1 MGLAE
6 REAKRAG
13 RGVVASIIHAE
24 PTPAA
29 AGKGRPKSDQETKQR
44 ISLAML
50 PSLYEGVKKMAFV
63 ERRSVSELVAQL
75 LEQYIRENQKKL
87 EDYEKMKR
95 DP

>member
-24 PTPAA
+24 PTPTA

-44 ISLAML
+44 ISLAIL
-50 PSLYEGVKKMAFV
+50 PSLYEDVKKLAYV

-75 LEQYIRENQKKL
+75 LERYIRENQKKL
-87 EDYEKMKR
+87 EDYGTMNR

>member
-13 RGVVASIIHAE
+13 RGVVASIIHTE

-29 AGKGRPKSDQETKQR
+29 AGKGRPKSTQETKQR
-44 ISLAML
+44 ISLAIL
-50 PSLYEGVKKMAFV
+50 PSLYEDVKKLAYV
-63 ERRSVSELVAQL
+63 ERRSISELIAQL
-75 LEQYIRENQKKL
+75 LDQYVRENKKKL
-87 EDYEKMKR
+87 EGYDKMNR

>member
-29 AGKGRPKSDQETKQR
+29 AGKGRPKFDQETKQR
-44 ISLAML
+44 ISLAIL
-50 PSLYEGVKKMAFV
+50 PSLYEDVKKLAYV

-75 LEQYIRENQKKL
+75 LERYIRENQKKL
-87 EDYEKMKR
+87 EDYGTMNR

>member
-1 MGLAE
+1 
-6 REAKRAG
+6 
-13 RGVVASIIHAE
+13 
-24 PTPAA
+24 
-29 AGKGRPKSDQETKQR
+29 
-44 ISLAML
+44 
-50 PSLYEGVKKMAFV
+50 MAFV

>member
-6 REAKRAG
+6 REAKRVG

-24 PTPAA
+24 PAPTA

-44 ISLAML
+44 ISLAIL

>member
-1 MGLAE
+1 
-6 REAKRAG
+6 
-13 RGVVASIIHAE
+13 
-24 PTPAA
+24 
-29 AGKGRPKSDQETKQR
+29 
-44 ISLAML
+44 ML